1 MNWVFWCGIKKL
13 LLGGGLERSVILKIL
28 FLFSVFFLF
37 IGCNRQPTITA
48 IAIHPSKP
56 RIVYVAMKRGVFKSA
71 DYGKTWAS
79 RSEGLEDS
87 QVRSLAIDPVLSSTV
102 YAGTFAE
109 AIFKSVD
116 GGQRWRRANI
126 GLKEHVSIVNSIAL
140 HPMDPNIIYLGST
153 VGVYKSQNAGKE
165 WHETV
170 KGMESV
176 YVVSIVIS
184 RENPRLLYCGTSGG
198 MYKSLDGGRI
208 WLKINKGLIEG
219 EVGTAMGL
227 GVNAIL
233 LDPENQNRLIIGTN
247 KGIFLSED
255 AGVTWKPS
263 GSGLSKGAM
272 FVATLLMDPNQNRI
286 LFAGTGKGIY
296 KSQDGGK
303 NWSLS
308 ANGLTSMVLWSM
320 AMDPKDSNTIYAGTQ
335 GGLFRSTNGG
345 QDWTLVNVLG
355 PKEGEG

>member
-1 MNWVFWCGIKKL
+1 
-13 LLGGGLERSVILKIL
+13 
-28 FLFSVFFLF
+28 
-37 IGCNRQPTITA
+37 
-48 IAIHPSKP
+48 
-56 RIVYVAMKRGVFKSA
+56 MKQGVFKSV
-71 DYGKTWAS
+71 DNGKTWAWK
-79 RSEGLEDS
+79 SEGLEDS

-233 LDPENQNRLIIGTN
+233 LDPEIQNRLIIGTT

-255 AGVTWKPS
+255 VGVTWKPS
-263 GSGLSKGAM
+263 GSGLSEGAM
-272 FVATLLMDPNQNRI
+272 FVATLLMDPNQNQI

-296 KSQDGGK
+296 KTQDGGK

-308 ANGLTSMVLWSM
+308 SNGLTSMVLWSM

-335 GGLFRSTNGG
+335 GGLFRSTNAG

-355 PKEGEG
+355 KKEGEG